1 MNEPNGKEAMEVY
14 WMNDPQYICVAL
26 NAKTP
31 RWIAIG
37 FGPSEWTKDADMIQG
52 IISIFILQ
60 LLFSLDCLF
69 VKLLLILP

>member
-1 MNEPNGKEAMEVY
+1 
-14 WMNDPQYICVAL
+14 MNDPQHICVAL

-31 RWIAIG
+31 GWIASG
-37 FGPSEWTKDADMIQG
+37 FEPSEWTKDADMIQG